1 MCLAIPSK
9 VISKSDLSA
18 TVDVCGARR
27 DVNLMLLADDV
38 EIGDYVLVHAGFA
51 MQKVDRAAAEESLKF
66 FGTLV
71 DAERNREEGCEEDGD
86 EMAEV
91 LRRGTISW
99 DKTSGRK

>member
-9 VISKSDLSA
+9 IIAKNDLTA

-27 DVNLMLLADDV
+27 DVNLMLLAEEAAV
-38 EIGDYVLVHAGFA
+38 GDYVLVHAGFA
-51 MQKVDRAAAEESLKF
+51 MQKIDREAAEESLKF

-71 DAERNREEGCEEDGD
+71 DAEKNRGEGGAGEG